1 MCYYFGKTK
10 LATMASDRYAV
21 ETEDAGNV
29 QIKQENNDR
38 KQDMQIASASLTIPT
53 PKNRSAA

>member
-10 LATMASDRYAV
+10 FAIMARDRYVV
-21 ETEDAGNV
+21 EAEDAENV
-29 QIKQENNDR
+29 QSGQENNDR

-53 PKNRSAA
+53 SKNRSAA